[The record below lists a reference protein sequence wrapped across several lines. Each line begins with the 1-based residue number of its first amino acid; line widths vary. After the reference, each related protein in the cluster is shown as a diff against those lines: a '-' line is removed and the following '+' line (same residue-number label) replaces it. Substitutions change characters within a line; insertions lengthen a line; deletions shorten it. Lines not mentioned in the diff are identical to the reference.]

1 MHQLYHHCLFYNVRI
16 LYVGRGEKM
25 KNEITEKL
33 ELFMQNLRC
42 EDMSRETL
50 VHLDSCKIESEKLAE
65 LEEEYRQTMI
75 ELEDS
80 SRVVLE
86 RYTDQMQSK
95 AFAEQQEAYLQGILD
110 AFQILSGLGILS
122 SNQNVEKLIA
132 HLEKDSPK

>member
-1 MHQLYHHCLFYNVRI
+1 M
-16 LYVGRGEKM
+16 
-25 KNEITEKL
+25 
-33 ELFMQNLRC
+33 
-42 EDMSRETL
+42 

-110 AFQILSGLGILS
+110 AFQILSGLGILL

>member
-1 MHQLYHHCLFYNVRI
+1 MHESYHHCLFYNVRI

-50 VHLDSCKIESEKLAE
+50 VHLDSCLIESERLAE
-65 LEEEYRQTMI
+65 LEEEYRQTMNK
-75 ELEDS
+75 LENP
-80 SRVVLE
+80 SRTVLE
-86 RYTDQMQSK
+86 RYTEQMKSK

-122 SNQNVEKLIA
+122 SNQNVEKIIA
-132 HLEKDSPK
+132 HLKNDSPK

>member
-1 MHQLYHHCLFYNVRI
+1 M
-16 LYVGRGEKM
+16 
-25 KNEITEKL
+25 
-33 ELFMQNLRC
+33 
-42 EDMSRETL
+42 

-122 SNQNVEKLIA
+122 SNKNVEKLIA

>member
-1 MHQLYHHCLFYNVRI
+1 M
-16 LYVGRGEKM
+16 G
-25 KNEITEKL
+25 
-33 ELFMQNLRC
+33 
-42 EDMSRETL
+42 
-50 VHLDSCKIESEKLAE
+50 HLDSCQIESERLAE

-122 SNQNVEKLIA
+122 SNKNVEKLIA

>member
-1 MHQLYHHCLFYNVRI
+1 
-16 LYVGRGEKM
+16 
-25 KNEITEKL
+25 
-33 ELFMQNLRC
+33 
-42 EDMSRETL
+42 
-50 VHLDSCKIESEKLAE
+50 
-65 LEEEYRQTMI
+65 MI

>member
-1 MHQLYHHCLFYNVRI
+1 MHETYHHCLFYNGRI
-16 LYVGRGEKM
+16 LRDEKM

-50 VHLDSCKIESEKLAE
+50 VHLDSCMIESEKLAE

>member
-1 MHQLYHHCLFYNVRI
+1 
-16 LYVGRGEKM
+16 
-25 KNEITEKL
+25 
-33 ELFMQNLRC
+33 
-42 EDMSRETL
+42 
-50 VHLDSCKIESEKLAE
+50 
-65 LEEEYRQTMI
+65 MI

-110 AFQILSGLGILS
+110 AFQILSGLGILL

>member
-1 MHQLYHHCLFYNVRI
+1 M
-16 LYVGRGEKM
+16 
-25 KNEITEKL
+25 
-33 ELFMQNLRC
+33 
-42 EDMSRETL
+42 

-80 SRVVLE
+80 CRVVLE
-86 RYTDQMQSK
+86 GYTDQMQSK

-110 AFQILSGLGILS
+110 AFQILSGLGILL